1 MNVGRSYDLPFG
13 IHTRKFTYYNAR
25 RQNLLTT
32 PEYVRYIEEWA
43 KVTFIVPP
51 RMDMYIEKNLAIQHI
66 IQDYA
71 SIEDILPY
79 SIDENFIDLT
89 SF

>member
-1 MNVGRSYDLPFG
+1 
-13 IHTRKFTYYNAR
+13 
-25 RQNLLTT
+25 
-32 PEYVRYIEEWA
+32 
-43 KVTFIVPP
+43 
-51 RMDMYIEKNLAIQHI
+51 MDMYIEKNLAIQHI